1 MLTGNK
7 IIGDHAY
14 NIRLLSGNDESDVQ
28 ALCER
33 CADFSELIE
42 GRPPEKDAGHSI
54 LFDLPPGKELND
66 KYVFGIYKENEEN
79 EILIAVI
86 DMIKDYKV
94 TGEWIIGLLM
104 IDPSERENGLGRTL
118 HDLIKAWVSQE
129 NGVKL
134 RIGVVEEN
142 QKGYKF
148 WCEMG
153 YAEVD
158 RAKSTY
164 GNKEHTV
171 IVMNLWLK

>member
-1 MLTGNK
+1 MMGNK
-7 IIGDHAY
+7 IIGDYEY
-14 NIRLLSGNDESDVQ
+14 NIRLLSGDDEIDIQ

-54 LFDLPPGKELND
+54 LFDLPPDKELKD
-66 KYVFGIYKENEEN
+66 KYVFGVYKENDV
-79 EILIAVI
+79 LIAVI
-86 DMIKDYKV
+86 EMVKDYKV

-104 IDPSERENGLGRTL
+104 IDPSERGNGLGRKL
-118 HDLIKAWVSQE
+118 HDLIKAWVLE
-129 NGVKL
+129 EHGKKL

-142 QKGYKF
+142 HRGYKF

-153 YAEVD
+153 YFEVD
-158 RAKSTY
+158 RVKRDY

-171 IVMNLWLK
+171 IVMNLLLK